1 MVDIDRR
8 ARRGFLAAAALDL
21 DRRPGGRRRPG
32 GQAWAVAWRD
42 RSRGVT
48 EVKVFY

>member
-1 MVDIDRR
+1 VVDRR
-8 ARRGFLAAAALDL
+8 ARRGFPAAAAL